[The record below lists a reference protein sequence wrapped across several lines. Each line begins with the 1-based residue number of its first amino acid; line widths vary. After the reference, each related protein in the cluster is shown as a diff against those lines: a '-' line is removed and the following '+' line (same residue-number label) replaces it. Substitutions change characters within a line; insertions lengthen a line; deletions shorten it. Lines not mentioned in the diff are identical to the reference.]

1 MVVIQILRSTPVKRD
16 IVSHPHVIKTDP
28 STAIEHQ
35 EDQQITKRLGSA
47 TAAKVNISNKNSFD
61 K

>member
-28 STAIEHQ
+28 STAIKHQ
-35 EDQQITKRLGSA
+35 EDQITQRVGSA
-47 TAAKVNISNKNSFD
+47 TAAKVTEPNVVK
-61 K
+61 